1 MIVLLCLL
9 SAGLGALAGG
19 LWFRRREKRTLEALD
34 WMLDRAAQGAAIQ
47 GPLDEGLLSAVETR
61 LGEYLESVGTASQA
75 LQEEKDRIKTLVS
88 DIAHQTRTPVANL
101 LLYTQLLGEEDLS
114 GQGKVC
120 VQALEAQAEKLRTL
134 MEASVKTSRL
144 ETGMLALCPTPNPV
158 GPMLEEAVA
167 QFAPGAAEKGLT
179 LTLVPTG
186 AAARFD
192 PKWTGEAVCNLLD
205 NGVKVHPRRGENHR
219 LRHPLRTLLP
229 HRRGRHRPG
238 PGGGGAGQG
247 VPAVLPVP
255 GGPGPGGGGHRPVP
269 GAADRR
275 RPGRICAGGFRPG
288 GGEYLL
294 SLFTPVEGGARPAAL
309 GGPSLLSA
317 GGSVGT
323 SAG

>member
-9 SAGLGALAGG
+9 AAGLGALAGG

-47 GPLDEGLLSAVETR
+47 GSLDEGLLSAVETR

-134 MEASVKTSRL
+134 MEALVKTSRL

-179 LTLVPTG
+179 LTLEPIG

-205 NGVKVHPRRGENHR
+205 NGVKYTPAGGRITVSV
-219 LRHPLRTLLP
+219 TLYELFC
-229 HRRGRHRPG
+229 RIDVTDTG
-238 PGGGGAGQG
+238 PGLAEEEQAKVFQRFYRSPAVQDQAGVGIGLYLVRQIAAGQG
-247 VPAVLPVP
+247 GYVRVDSA
-255 GGPGPGGGGHRPVP
+255 P
-269 GAADRR
+269 GA
-275 RPGRICAGGFRPG
+275 GSTF
-288 GGEYLL
+288 
-294 SLFTPVEGGARPAAL
+294 SLFLPR
-309 GGPSLLSA
+309 
-317 GGSVGT
+317 
-323 SAG
+323 